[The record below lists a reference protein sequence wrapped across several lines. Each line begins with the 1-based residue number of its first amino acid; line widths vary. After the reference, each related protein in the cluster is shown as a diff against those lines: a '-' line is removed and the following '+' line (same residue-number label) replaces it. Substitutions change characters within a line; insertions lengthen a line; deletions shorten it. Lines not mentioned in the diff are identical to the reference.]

1 MQILCISQLIMTII
15 TKLPTPNT
23 GRFPI
28 SNTSLRRVCVQP
40 LICSKP
46 IKAADSPRRRTDAF
60 AASHGPRRQH
70 GGQLYLR
77 VLFKHMPSCY
87 ALSIY
92 SLDMKNTLAAVTE
105 LETAHGTGGGRSAGV
120 NRRSPGAPGFFSRM
134 DWVSFCFII
143 FDEVDSFS
151 PVFWQIFLGG
161 CSQFENKL

>member
-1 MQILCISQLIMTII
+1 MHI
-15 TKLPTPNT
+15 TANNDNNNKAPNAKQ
-23 GRFPI
+23 RAF
-28 SNTSLRRVCVQP
+28 SNTSLRCVCVQP
-40 LICSKP
+40 LICSKS

-60 AASHGPRRQH
+60 AASHGTRRQH
-70 GGQLYLR
+70 GGQIYLR

-87 ALSIY
+87 AALSIY

-105 LETAHGTGGGRSAGV
+105 LETVRRREGRCSAGV
-120 NRRSPGAPGFFSRM
+120 NRRSPPRFFSSM

-161 CSQFENKL
+161 CFQFENKL